1 MSVKQLLRKHSSE
14 QSEHY
19 FFCISFESQMPYEP
33 WTRDKPPTVQFTK
46 EYKRSQHEQVVWV
59 WCFYL
64 VQESC
69 LFESEPDTRVPFK
82 CFISLSTGCP
92 EKPILLLFTIDTCQI
107 CSKDILVDTLQFSKQ
122 KTVFP
127 HLLKWLI
134 KRLMVLILINKKLFL
149 WSNLWLLV

>member
-19 FFCISFESQMPYEP
+19 FFAFLLSHKCLMNHEP
-33 WTRDKPPTVQFTK
+33 ETSHQQFSLPKNTRDLNMSKLF
-46 EYKRSQHEQVVWV
+46 

-69 LFESEPDTRVPFK
+69 LFESELDTRVPFK

-92 EKPILLLFTIDTCQI
+92 KKPILLLFTIDPCQI

-127 HLLKWLI
+127 HLLK
-134 KRLMVLILINKKLFL
+134 
-149 WSNLWLLV
+149 

>member
-19 FFCISFESQMPYEP
+19 FFAFLLSHKCLMNHEP
-33 WTRDKPPTVQFTK
+33 ETSHQQFSLPKNTRDLNMSKLF
-46 EYKRSQHEQVVWV
+46 

-69 LFESEPDTRVPFK
+69 LFESELDTRVPFK

-92 EKPILLLFTIDTCQI
+92 KKPILLPLT
-107 CSKDILVDTLQFSKQ
+107 LVKYVVRIFWWTPCNFQNRKQ
-122 KTVFP
+122 SF
-127 HLLKWLI
+127 HI
-134 KRLMVLILINKKLFL
+134 F
-149 WSNLWLLV
+149 